1 MEKAE
6 QMMIQTEMVSI
17 LKFDNIKKKYNK
29 VILNDLNFEIFRG
42 EMVGI
47 IGKSGVGKTTLLN
60 LAGLL
65 EAQDYGN
72 IVYDGQVIDIR
83 NERLLARFRRDK
95 IGFIVQNYALIGDK
109 NVFYNI
115 ALPLLCKKE
124 KKDVIR
130 KKCVNIAEKL
140 GIGDLLNKFPNKLSG
155 GEAQRVAIARALVK
169 EPEIILADEPT
180 GALDS
185 ITEQEIL
192 RIFSKLLQEN
202 IAILLVIH
210 NMEVAKKCDRIF
222 ELEKGEIKKLNC

>member
-1 MEKAE
+1 MEKAKHFTK
-6 QMMIQTEMVSI
+6 QTEMMPI
-17 LKFDNIKKKYNK
+17 LKFDSIKKKYDK
-29 VILNDLNFEIFRG
+29 VVLKDLSLEIFKG

-47 IGKSGVGKTTLLN
+47 IGKSGAGKTTLLN
-60 LAGLL
+60 LAGFL
-65 EAQDYGN
+65 EAQDDGN
-72 IVYDGQVIDIR
+72 IIYNGQVIDIK
-83 NERLLARFRRDK
+83 NERLLAEFRRSK
-95 IGFIVQNYALIGDK
+95 IGFIVQNYALIGDR

-124 KKDVIR
+124 KMNHMR

-140 GIGDLLNKFPNKLSG
+140 EIGDLLDKFPNELSG

-192 RIFSKLLQEN
+192 RIFTKLVQEN
-202 IAILLVIH
+202 IAILLVTH
-210 NMEVAKKCDRIF
+210 NMEVAKKCDRVF
-222 ELEKGEIKKLNC
+222 ELEKGKMKEVNW

>member
-1 MEKAE
+1 MEKAKYLTK
-6 QMMIQTEMVSI
+6 QTEMMPI
-17 LKFDNIKKKYNK
+17 LKFDSIKKKYDK
-29 VILNDLNFEIFRG
+29 VVLEDLSLEVFRG

-60 LAGLL
+60 LAGFL
-65 EAQDYGN
+65 EVQDYGN
-72 IVYDGQVIDIR
+72 IIYNGQVIDIK
-83 NERLLARFRRDK
+83 NERLLAEFRRSK

-124 KKDVIR
+124 KRDNMI

-140 GIGDLLNKFPNKLSG
+140 EIGDLLDKFPNELSG

-185 ITEQEIL
+185 ITEHEIL
-192 RIFSKLLQEN
+192 RIFSKLVQEN
-202 IAILLVIH
+202 IAILLVTH
-210 NMEVAKKCDRIF
+210 KMEVAKKCDRVF
-222 ELEKGEIKKLNC
+222 ELEKGKMKEVNW